1 MSTVSSV
8 QLSIVSTIYNSESTI
23 EQFVERSEK
32 IARSL
37 VADLF
42 EIILV
47 EDGSSDE
54 SLTRALSIQKVHDKI
69 IIVQLSRNYGQHAA
83 LLAGLRIANGASVA
97 CIDGDCDEDP
107 EWIAKFWKAQNETGA
122 DLVIGSLQK
131 IKSSKSYRAGR
142 IAFLKLLDLKVLSNS
157 NETTA
162 RLMTRQ
168 VANALARNKESK
180 FYFGGSMVELG
191 FHRIYVP
198 VEKNQSVT
206 TRYTFIKRVRQ
217 VTTAITS
224 FSTVPLKMLFLWGVI
239 VSIAAS
245 TAAVVGLALYL
256 TGVISTGQGWFSL
269 FIITTFFGGNVLLG
283 LGIIGQ
289 YVATVVIESKRRPQ
303 YHIRRIHRHKQ

>member
-1 MSTVSSV
+1 MTSI

-37 VADLF
+37 VADQF

-47 EDGSSDE
+47 DDGSSDG
-54 SLTRALSIQKVHDKI
+54 SLTRALSTQKVHDKI

-83 LLAGLRIANGASVA
+83 LLAGLRIAKGASVA

-107 EWIAKFWKAQNETGA
+107 EWIGKFWKAQNETGA
-122 DLVIGSLQK
+122 DLVIGSQQK
-131 IKSSKSYRAGR
+131 IKSSMFYRASR
-142 IAFLKLLDLKVLSNS
+142 IVFFNLLGLRGLSNS

-168 VANALARNKESK
+168 VANALVRNKESK

-198 VEKNQSVT
+198 VGKNKSVP

-217 VTTAITS
+217 AITAITS
-224 FSTVPLKMLFLWGVI
+224 FSTAPLKMLFLWGGI

-256 TGVISTGQGWFSL
+256 TGAIENGQGWFSL
-269 FIITTFFGGNVLLG
+269 FTITTFFGGNILLG
-283 LGIIGQ
+283 LGLIGQ
-289 YVATVVIESKRRPQ
+289 YIATAVIESKRRPQ

>member
-1 MSTVSSV
+1 MGSV

-47 EDGSSDE
+47 DDGSSDG
-54 SLTRALSIQKVHDKI
+54 SLTRALSAQKVHDKI
-69 IIVQLSRNYGQHAA
+69 IIVQLSRNYGQHVA
-83 LLAGLRIANGASVA
+83 LLAGLRIAKGASVA

-107 EWIAKFWKAQNETGA
+107 EWISKFWKAQNETGA
-122 DLVIGSLQK
+122 DLVIGSQQK
-131 IKSSKSYRAGR
+131 IRSSKFYRAGR
-142 IAFLKLLDLKVLSNS
+142 IAFLKLLDLRELSNS

-168 VANALARNKESK
+168 VANALMRNKESK

-198 VEKNQSVT
+198 VEKNKSVP
-206 TRYTFIKRVRQ
+206 TRYTPIERVRQ
-217 VTTAITS
+217 AMTAITS
-224 FSTVPLKMLFLWGVI
+224 FSTVPLKILFLWGVI
-239 VSIAAS
+239 VSIAATS
-245 TAAVVGLALYL
+245 AAVAGFAFYL
-256 TGVISTGQGWFSL
+256 SGVLTTGQGWYSL
-269 FIITTFFGGNVLLG
+269 LIITTFFGGNVLIG

-289 YVATVVIESKRRPQ
+289 YMATIVIESKRRPQ